1 MTIDPPAARVSGSGI
16 AATSPPSSG
25 PSSPRGGLREEDIPG
40 LRARFGLNE
49 VREDKPRTV
58 RLILGQMWGP
68 IPWML
73 EVALVLELV
82 LGHLPEGLILAGLLT
97 LNAVL
102 STVQEQRARAAVEL
116 LRRRLEVLARV
127 ERDGVWQ
134 NRPARELLPGD
145 RVHVRMGDIIPADTR
160 VEEGTVEVDQSMLT
174 GESTSVHRGPGET
187 LYSGA
192 VVRRGEASGTVTSI
206 GANTYFG
213 RTAELVRTARSRS
226 HLEDL
231 MLTVVQ
237 YLLVLDAALVVL
249 FVGDGL
255 ARGVSL
261 LLLAPFVLILLIASV
276 PVALPATFTVAS
288 SLESRALSDGGVL
301 VTGLSAIEDAAGMD
315 LLCSDK
321 TGTLTQ
327 NRQTVTELRSLV
339 PGSDTELLALA
350 AAACDASTQDPID
363 LAILAAASARSVVR
377 YERTAF
383 VPFEPA
389 IKRSEARIHHAGED
403 WRVLLGQPAVVFGLM
418 ASPPGNDEWLDR
430 QGGQGYRILAVG
442 AGPEGALRL
451 VGMIALTDPIREDAP
466 ALIQRLETLGIRVV
480 MVTGDGLATA
490 RSVARALGLSGPVGG
505 REDLARASPGF
516 SGFAGVYPEDKF
528 GLVRT
533 LQSHHQIIGM
543 TGDGVNDAPAL
554 KQAEVGIAVSN
565 ATDVAKASA
574 KLVLTRPGLAG
585 IVAAVESGRRV
596 YRRMLTWMLNKISK
610 TIEQVVLLSLAF
622 VATGLFVTTP
632 FLILLMIFA
641 NDFVVMSVGTDRARV
656 SAGPDHWDVRRL
668 VTVGG
673 AMAAGW
679 LVLSFS
685 VVLVGAYL
693 IHWPLPTLQT
703 VVFLN
708 LVFSGQA
715 TLFLMRERG
724 PFYGSRPSRAI
735 VAASGLDILLL
746 SVLASL
752 GILMAPVSPFVV
764 AALLGVVAL
773 AAVVLDRLKLVVFR
787 ATAMFGAAPGPPP
800 GAAPG
805 S

>member
-1 MTIDPPAARVSGSGI
+1 MGTPVSRPADALAPDGGVPPTPA
-16 AATSPPSSG
+16 
-25 PSSPRGGLREEDIPG
+25 GGLHEADIQG
-40 LRARFGLNE
+40 IRARFGFNE
-49 VREDKPRTV
+49 VREEKPRTI
-58 RLILGQMWGP
+58 RLVLRQMWGP

-116 LRRRLEVLARV
+116 LRHRLEVLARV
-127 ERDGVWQ
+127 QRDGVWK
-134 NRPARELLPGD
+134 NCPARELVPGD
-145 RVHVRMGDIIPADTR
+145 RIHVRMGDIIPADTR
-160 VEEGTVEVDQSMLT
+160 VEEGSVEVDQSMLT
-174 GESTSVHRGPGET
+174 GESASVHRGPKET

-192 VVRRGEASGTVTSI
+192 VVRRGEAGGVVTST

-213 RTAELVRTARSRS
+213 RTAELVRTARARS

-231 MLTVVQ
+231 MLTVVR

-261 LLLAPFVLILLIASV
+261 VLLAPFVLILLIASV

-288 SLESRALSDGGVL
+288 SLESRQLSDGGVL
-301 VTGLSAIEDAAGMD
+301 VTGLSAVEDAAGMD

-327 NRQTVTELRSLV
+327 NRQTVTDLRSLV
-339 PGSDTELLALA
+339 PGSETELLALA
-350 AAACDASTQDPID
+350 AAACDESTQDPID
-363 LAILAAASARSVVR
+363 LAILAAASARSVPH
-377 YERTAF
+377 YERSQF

-389 IKRSEARIHHAGED
+389 IKRSEARIHHGSEE
-403 WRVLLGQPAVVFGLM
+403 WRVILGQPSVVSGLM
-418 ASPPGNDEWLDR
+418 SSPPGTDEWLDR
-430 QGGQGYRILAVG
+430 RGGEGYRILAVG
-442 AGPEGALRL
+442 AGPVGALRL

-466 ALIQRLETLGIRVV
+466 ALIRKLETLGIRVV
-480 MVTGDGLATA
+480 MVTGDAPATA
-490 RSVARALGLSGPVGG
+490 RAVAETLGLRGPVGG
-505 REDLARASPGF
+505 RDDLARASPGF
-516 SGFAGVYPEDKF
+516 AGFAGVYPEDKF
-528 GLVRT
+528 GLVRA
-533 LQSHHQIIGM
+533 LQTHQQIVGM

-554 KQAEVGIAVSN
+554 KQAEVGIAVAN

-610 TIEQVVLLSLAF
+610 TVEQVVLLSLAF

-668 VTVGG
+668 VFVGG
-673 AMAAGW
+673 GMAAGW
-679 LVLSFS
+679 LILSFS
-685 VVLVGAYL
+685 VVLVGAYV
-693 IHWPLPTLQT
+693 IHWPLATLQT
-703 VVFLN
+703 VVFLD

-724 PFYGSRPSRAI
+724 PFWSSRPSSTI
-735 VAASGLDILLL
+735 VVASGLDILLL

-752 GILMAPVSPFVV
+752 GILMAPVSPVIV
-764 AALLGVVAL
+764 AALLGVVAVS
-773 AAVVLDRLKLVVFR
+773 AIGLDRLKLLLFR
-787 ATAMFGAAPGPPP
+787 TTAMFGAISPPP
-800 GAAPG
+800 GAALG
-805 S
+805 T

>member
-1 MTIDPPAARVSGSGI
+1 MSQPSDAAAPPGAV
-16 AATSPPSSG
+16 PP
-25 PSSPRGGLREEDIPG
+25 SPRGGLREAAIPG
-40 LRARFGLNE
+40 LRARFGFNE
-49 VREDKPRTV
+49 VREEKPRTI
-58 RLILGQMWGP
+58 RLVLKQMWGP

-116 LRRRLEVLARV
+116 LRQRLEVLARV
-127 ERDGVWQ
+127 QRDGVWKSC
-134 NRPARELLPGD
+134 PARELVPGD
-145 RVHVRMGDIIPADTR
+145 RIHVRMGDIIPADTR
-160 VEEGTVEVDQSMLT
+160 VEEGSVEVDQSMLT
-174 GESTSVHRGPGET
+174 GESASVHRGPTET

-192 VVRRGEASGTVTSI
+192 VVRRGEAGGVVSSI
-206 GANTYFG
+206 GTNTYFG
-213 RTAELVRTARSRS
+213 RTAELVRTARARS

-231 MLTVVQ
+231 MLTVVR

-261 LLLAPFVLILLIASV
+261 VLLAPFVLILLIASV

-288 SLESRALSDGGVL
+288 SLESRKLSDGGVL
-301 VTGLSAIEDAAGMD
+301 VTGLSAVEDAAGMD

-327 NRQTVTELRSLV
+327 NRQTVTDLRSLV
-339 PGSDTELLALA
+339 PGSESELLALA
-350 AAACDASTQDPID
+350 AAACDESTQDPID
-363 LAILAAASARSVVR
+363 LAILAAASARSVPR
-377 YERTAF
+377 YERTEF

-389 IKRSEARIHHAGED
+389 IKRSEARILHGGEE
-403 WRVLLGQPAVVFGLM
+403 WRVILGQPAVVSGLM
-418 ASPPGNDEWLDR
+418 SSPPGADEWLDR
-430 QGGQGYRILAVG
+430 RGGQGYRILAVG
-442 AGPEGALRL
+442 AGPMGALRL

-466 ALIQRLETLGIRVV
+466 ALIRRLETLGIRVV
-480 MVTGDGLATA
+480 MVTGDAPATA
-490 RSVARALGLSGPVGG
+490 RSVAESLGLPGPVGG
-505 REDLARASPGF
+505 RDDLARASPGF
-516 SGFAGVYPEDKF
+516 AGFAGVYPEDKF
-528 GLVRT
+528 GLVRA
-533 LQSHHQIIGM
+533 LQAHHQIVGM

-554 KQAEVGIAVSN
+554 KQAEVGIAVAN

-574 KLVLTRPGLAG
+574 KLVLTRPGLSG

-610 TIEQVVLLSLAF
+610 TVEQVVLLSLAF

-673 AMAAGW
+673 GMAVGW
-679 LVLSFS
+679 LALSFS

-693 IHWPLPTLQT
+693 IRWPLATLQT
-703 VVFLN
+703 VVFLD

-724 PFYGSRPSRAI
+724 PFWSSRPSPAI
-735 VAASGLDILLL
+735 VAASGSDVLIL

-752 GILMAPVSPFVV
+752 GILMAPVSPVVVVALLAVV
-764 AALLGVVAL
+764 AAFAVA
-773 AAVVLDRLKLVVFR
+773 LDRLKLLLFR
-787 ATAMFGAAPGPPP
+787 VTAMFGAAAVPPVATA
-800 GAAPG
+800 GI
-805 S
+805 